1 MVGMT
6 WLAKMWIGGL
16 LRRRTGRMIGQ
27 TAGVAL
33 TVLLLASLGTF
44 FASSR
49 AKMTSQAFSA
59 VPVDWQVQV
68 AQGTSADQAL
78 KAVASAPGVVAALPV
93 SYGTTTGFSL
103 KSRGTSGG
111 TVQTTGPGKVLG
123 LPSNY
128 AATFPGEIRYLVG
141 AHAGVLLAQQTAAN
155 LGAAV
160 GSTISIGRPGLQRV
174 TVTVDGVIDLPQ
186 ADSLFQSIGLTA
198 GSGPTAPPDNVAL
211 LPVATWH
218 RLFDGTASGSTTQIH
233 TALSSDLPADPGA
246 AFAQVVGRAKNLEA
260 SLAGGG
266 LVGNNLGAQLDA
278 ARSDAIYAELLFFFL
293 GLPGVILAGLLTSVI
308 AASGRER
315 RRREQALLRVRGA
328 APRQIVRLAA
338 LEAILAGVLGAV
350 IGLAGAALTGR
361 IVFGQTRFGGTTA
374 QALVWAAISIVVGI
388 ALSVVTI
395 VLPTRRDVRELT
407 VRASQAA
414 VGTVRTPIWQRMYL
428 DVLCLAAGS
437 LIYWQAVRSGYQV
450 ILAPEGVPTISVS
463 YFTLLAPVLFWI
475 GAALLTWRIGSLVLT
490 HGRRALVVATRPLA
504 HGLSGVVAASMS
516 RQRRMLSRGMVLMAL
531 TASFAL
537 SVGIFNTTYAAQ
549 ARVDAQL
556 TNGADVAVTTAAAA
570 GLPSGLTQAV
580 QGLPGVAAAQAMQ
593 HRFAYVANDLQDLY
607 GIDPATIG
615 QATSM
620 SNAFFAGG
628 NAKEVLATLASN
640 PNGILV
646 SDETVHDFQLQP
658 SDTLRLRLQFASDH
672 AFHIVPFVYAGIAR
686 EFPTAPHDSFLIAN
700 ASYVAKATG
709 SPANQTLLIKTTGS
723 PPTVAAEVRRV
734 LGPASGATVQDI
746 VTTQHITLT
755 GLTALNLAGLTRL
768 ELAFALI
775 LAAGASGL
783 VLALGLAERRR
794 TFAIASA
801 LGARR
806 RQLAAFVWSE
816 AAFVAIGGALFG
828 ALAGWGIAQVIVKIL
843 TGVFDPPPEHLSVPW
858 AYLALF
864 GLATVGA
871 IGAAGVGMLRAT
883 RRPAVEIA
891 RDL

>member
-1 MVGMT
+1 MVGVT
-6 WLAKMWIGGL
+6 WIGGL
-16 LRRRTGRMIGQ
+16 LRRRTGRMVGQ

-49 AKMTSQAFSA
+49 AKMTAQAFSA

-68 AQGTSADQAL
+68 TQGISPDQAL
-78 KAVASAPGVVAALPV
+78 KTVASAPGVVAALPV

-103 KSRGTSGG
+103 KSRGASGG

-128 AATFPGEIRYLVG
+128 ATTFPGEIRYLVG

-155 LGAAV
+155 LGATV
-160 GSTISIGRPGLQRV
+160 GSTISIGRPGLPRAI
-174 TVTVDGVIDLPQ
+174 VTVDGVIDLPK

-198 GSGPTAPPDNVAL
+198 GSGPTAPPDNVVL

-218 RLFDGTASGSTTQIH
+218 RLFDGTTSGSTTTQIH

-260 SLAGGG
+260 ALAGGG

-278 ARSDAIYAELLFFFL
+278 ARSDAIYAELLFLFL

-308 AASGRER
+308 ASSGRER

-338 LEAILAGVLGAV
+338 LEAVLTGVLGSV
-350 IGLAGAALTGR
+350 IGLAAAALTGR
-361 IVFGQTRFGGTTA
+361 IAFGQTRFGGTTG
-374 QALVWAAISIVVGI
+374 QALTWAAISIVVGV
-388 ALSVVTI
+388 ALSIVTI
-395 VLPTRRDVRELT
+395 VLPTRRDVRDLT

-414 VGTVRTPIWQRMYL
+414 VGAVRTPIWQRMYL
-428 DVLCLAAGS
+428 DVLCLAVGS
-437 LIYWQAVRSGYQV
+437 LIYWQAVKSGYQV

-463 YFTLLAPVLFWI
+463 YFTLLAPMLFWI
-475 GAALLTWRIGSLVLT
+475 GAALLTWRIGSLVLA
-490 HGRRALVVATRPLA
+490 HGRRALAAAAKPLA

-516 RQRRMLSRGMVLMAL
+516 RQRRMLSRGLVLMAL
-531 TASFAL
+531 TTSFAL

-570 GLPSGLTQAV
+570 GLPAGLTQAV
-580 QGLPGVAAAQAMQ
+580 QGLPGVAAAQPMQ

-628 NAKEVLATLASN
+628 NAKQVLATLASN

-646 SDETVHDFQLQP
+646 SDETVHDFQLHAG
-658 SDTLRLRLQFASDH
+658 DTLRLRLQFASDH
-672 AFHIVPFVYAGIAR
+672 AYHIVPFVYVGIAR

-700 ASYVAKATG
+700 SSYVAAATG
-709 SPANQTLLIKTTGS
+709 SPASQTLLIKTTGS

-816 AAFVAIGGALFG
+816 AAFVAIGGALLG
-828 ALAGWGIAQVIVKIL
+828 GLTGWGIAQVIVKIL
-843 TGVFDPPPEHLSVPW
+843 TGVFDPPPEHLSAPW
-858 AYLALF
+858 AYFALF
-864 GLATVGA
+864 ALATLGA
-871 IGAAGVGMLRAT
+871 IAAAGVGMLRAT
-883 RRPAVEIA
+883 RRPAVEIV